1 MYSTQSSG
9 CHACGSIGRI
19 LYALDDEVP
28 VSVELHEG
36 AAADRTPLFVTENL
50 PSGPHTLKITNDGVA
65 LVLAYFKIA
74 VDETSSL
81 LRTSANANTSLPAT
95 PALLHAARAE
105 TSPTLYPTASI
116 FNKPD
121 KVRALSGGVVAGIIA
136 GSVAGAVLLIGGPVF
151 IWILR
156 RRGDR
161 IQRLRIESGACSC

>member
-1 MYSTQSSG
+1 M
-9 CHACGSIGRI
+9 
-19 LYALDDEVP
+19 YALDDEVP

-50 PSGPHTLKITNDGVA
+50 PSGPHTLKIINDGVA

-81 LRTSANANTSLPAT
+81 LGTSANANTFLVA
-95 PALLHAARAE
+95 PALMHAARAE
-105 TSPTLYPTASI
+105 TSPTLYPTSDT
-116 FNKPD
+116 FKKPD
-121 KVRALSGGVVAGIIA
+121 EVHVLSGGAVAGIIA

-151 IWILR
+151 FWILR